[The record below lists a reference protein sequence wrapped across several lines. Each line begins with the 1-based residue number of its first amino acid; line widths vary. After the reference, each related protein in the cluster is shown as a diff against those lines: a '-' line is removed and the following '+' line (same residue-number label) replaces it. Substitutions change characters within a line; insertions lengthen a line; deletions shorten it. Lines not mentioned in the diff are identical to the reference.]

1 MTAKRRGS
9 GRWSCKLDAETE
21 LADSVIKAK
30 RTRAELD
37 DIEEMFR
44 D

>member
-1 MTAKRRGS
+1 MSR
-9 GRWSCKLDAETE
+9 KLDAETE